1 MSLTLFSD
9 LYNFIL
15 KKPELETLICFDT
28 DVEKKQFSKR
38 ILQRLGVGV
47 DQYAVLNIHKIGINV
62 PGRYVFEEL
71 LTWDNDSIYWPNK
84 LACIHRR
91 EGILDHIQIFLFGLE
106 RIFTIKKIKF
116 DGITLPPLFLMD
128 KMNFHLTPRT
138 SDVDN
143 ARSLL
148 YECSGGYPIGIFS
161 MYVRSSIAGLD
172 EKEISQLFFMVAFNF
187 FGKQN
192 WFNNHIIN
200 RIWEFIHDRATANIM
215 NRIKKICETRFD
227 NFSGN

>member
-1 MSLTLFSD
+1 MSMTLLSD

-15 KKPELETLICFDT
+15 KKPDLDTLISFKTAAERKD
-28 DVEKKQFSKR
+28 FSKR

-62 PGRYVFEEL
+62 PGRYIFEEL
-71 LTWDNDSIYWPNK
+71 LAWDNDSIYWPNK

-106 RIFTIKKIKF
+106 RLFPVKRMKF
-116 DGITLPPLFLMD
+116 GGIMLSPLFIMD
-128 KMNFHLTPRT
+128 KLNFNRTPRT
-138 SDVDN
+138 SDLDN

-161 MYVRSSIAGLD
+161 MYVRSSIAEKD
-172 EKEISQLFFMVAFNF
+172 EKETSQLFFMVAFNF

-192 WFNNHIIN
+192 WFNNHVIN

-215 NRIKKICETRFD
+215 NRIKKICEI
-227 NFSGN
+227 NFNDFSET